1 MDGHCIARPPFYLL
15 QAIAG
20 GVTDLLLMITP
31 IPTILGLQMSR
42 KAKAGV
48 IAWFGVGLITL
59 AMSVM
64 RLVSLLGQLHSS
76 DIPWLMPEA
85 MLWVAVESNLIIIC
99 GCLPTFRIFLRIG
112 AQRKAKSSAA
122 SSGAGK
128 NFGLQTFSQ
137 RDRRSRRRFDTIAE
151 IDAIDDMDLKD
162 NAKDYRA
169 TVSAYT
175 AEGSDY
181 NGSDG
186 EIVRTFSVS
195 AKTAGSSWNGSQ
207 EGIDRTTNFD
217 TNTSGPLSST
227 RG

>member
-1 MDGHCIARPPFYLL
+1 ML

-85 MLWVAVESNLIIIC
+85 MLWVYVYSPSPRRLAV
-99 GCLPTFRIFLRIG
+99 
-112 AQRKAKSSAA
+112 
-122 SSGAGK
+122 
-128 NFGLQTFSQ
+128 
-137 RDRRSRRRFDTIAE
+137 D
-151 IDAIDDMDLKD
+151 
-162 NAKDYRA
+162 
-169 TVSAYT
+169 
-175 AEGSDY
+175 
-181 NGSDG
+181 
-186 EIVRTFSVS
+186 
-195 AKTAGSSWNGSQ
+195 
-207 EGIDRTTNFD
+207 
-217 TNTSGPLSST
+217 
-227 RG
+227 